1 MGRDQIEREIR
12 RSKRAYEAI
21 EIPPELDQRVKR
33 ALKAGEAARG
43 GRSPGSWNRSR
54 SALAAAAALILCF
67 TAGLNTSQAFAAA
80 AANLPV
86 IGAVSKVLTFRTY
99 DYGDQDKTIHMEI
112 PRIEQA
118 ETAADINQ
126 QIERLMDQYRTE
138 AETHIAEYKE
148 AFLATGGT
156 EEEFAQKGIR
166 VDAGYEVKFES
177 EDVLSLVITA
187 NENWSNAYGVQYF
200 YNLDLR
206 NGKELTLEGLLGS
219 DYREK
224 ADQSIRRQMK
234 ERMEADGNLVY
245 WDGTGG
251 MTGYEGVDE
260 NTRFYLNSR
269 GVPVVVFEKYEI
281 APGAFGPQEF
291 EITGGQA

>member
-21 EIPPELDQRVKR
+21 EIPPELDQQVKR

-112 PRIEQA
+112 PRIEPA
-118 ETAADINQ
+118 ETAADINR

-177 EDVLSLVITA
+177 ADVLSLVITA

-200 YNLDLR
+200 YNLYLR

-245 WDGTGG
+245 WDGTDG

-291 EITGGQA
+291 EITEGQA